1 MTKNIFKSF
10 LLPVL
15 LFVLFFSFI
24 APNSAEAAIT
34 GNNSPGTASSM
45 GYWKYSRSDT
55 TILPEGENE
64 AYYQF
69 TINKGERVYVRSSY
83 NKQYTG
89 MEIDVYNSR
98 SSDTGV
104 KVINPDSVTPFIFA
118 NTDDV
123 TSTSETYFVK
133 VTRGTYTGNMYFT
146 VSIQDRIK
154 SGNGTF
160 NFTGAATNLGN
171 TSLNFS
177 GVDSSV
183 ITMDLTSNSSI
194 PINAIVKSIS
204 TTSTQSPNQGNV
216 THKLMADENKIW
228 NESVFSSATSGS
240 YRISLENQL
249 KVAQKWSFKYNA
261 KATARST
268 MSNVKA
274 DIRYEYDVTDGF

>member
-1 MTKNIFKSF
+1 MTNTIFKRF
-10 LLPVL
+10 LLPALLLVL
-15 LFVLFFSFI
+15 VTSFF

-34 GNNSPGTASSM
+34 GNNSPNTASSM
-45 GYWKYSRSDT
+45 GYWKYSRTDT

-69 TINKGERVYVRSSY
+69 TINKGEKVYVRSSY
-83 NKQYTG
+83 DKKYTG
-89 MEIDVYNSR
+89 MKIEVYNSKQ
-98 SSDTGV
+98 STTGSE
-104 KVINPDSVTPFIFA
+104 VINPDSITPFIFA
-118 NTDDV
+118 NTGDV
-123 TSTSETYFVK
+123 TSNSETYFVK

-160 NFTGAATNLGN
+160 NFTGVAINMGN
-171 TSLNFS
+171 TSLNFL

-183 ITMDLTSNSSI
+183 ITMDLTKHTAI
-194 PINAIVKSIS
+194 PRSAIVKSIS

-228 NESVFSSATSGS
+228 NESIVSSATSGS

>member
-1 MTKNIFKSF
+1 MTNNIFKHLLLSSLLLALVTSF
-10 LLPVL
+10 
-15 LFVLFFSFI
+15 F

-34 GNNSPGTASSM
+34 GNNSPNTAISM
-45 GYWKYSRSDT
+45 GYWKNSRSDT

-89 MEIDVYNSR
+89 MKIEVYNSK
-98 SSDTGV
+98 SSKPGSR
-104 KVINPDSVTPFIFA
+104 VINPDSVTPFIFA
-118 NTDDV
+118 NTGDV

-133 VTRGTYTGNMYFT
+133 VTRGTYTGKYFT

-160 NFTGAATNLGN
+160 NFTGSATNLN
-171 TSLNFS
+171 TSLNFL

-240 YRISLENQL
+240 YRISLEDQL
-249 KVAQKWSFKYNA
+249 KVAQKWSSKYNA